1 MRKSVLI
8 HLKMEQARSHLHELA
23 KKYNGF
29 LHPEVIK
36 QSVILDKLIDQF
48 NHEAESKNK
57 ADG

>member
-8 HLKMEQARSHLHELA
+8 QLEIERARNRLHELA
-23 KKYNGF
+23 KEYNGL

-48 NHEAESKNK
+48 NHKRESKNK

>member
-1 MRKSVLI
+1 
-8 HLKMEQARSHLHELA
+8 MEQARSHLHELA